1 MDNPTVTPI
10 PAVPPTPT
18 VSPQKSILSLLLT
31 ILLLLALAATGVLA
45 YQNWQLQQ
53 QIAALQAQPAP
64 TPTLT
69 PTPTVDPTANWKVI
83 TRKNWSFRVPN
94 IWSYLECNDELLFV
108 GPSISKDQTSECGF
122 DLSPGII
129 EVVRATGD
137 SDRSIPTN
145 TDLAFDPYVSEKSE
159 PILDGRKAIKQ
170 QETIKDGQGAGT
182 RIYVYV
188 NQPDY
193 MDIIILHDTTQKE
206 VFDQILS
213 TFKFI
218 DNNNEGTLE
227 ATVIRS
233 PTCAEP
239 VTDQKSC
246 EAPATNEAFKILRSP
261 DNEVVQTV
269 TTDQGG
275 KLTVSLTAGA
285 YQLQSTTSGIGKNIR
300 NPDFTITGGK
310 TTSQR
315 FDVDTGIR

>member
-1 MDNPTVTPI
+1 MDNQTPPVTPPLPPQ
-10 PAVPPTPT
+10 PAVVPPP
-18 VSPQKSILSLLLT
+18 VKKSPLLVLVGSLLA
-31 ILLLLALAATGVLA
+31 ILLAASGLLA
-45 YQNWQLQQ
+45 YQNMRLQQ
-53 QIAALQAQPAP
+53 QIATLQAQPTP
-64 TPTLT
+64 TPLLT
-69 PTPTVDPTANWKVI
+69 PTPTIDPTANWKVI

-108 GPSISKDQTSECGF
+108 GPSISKDQTGECAF
-122 DLSPGII
+122 DFSPGII

-213 TFKFI
+213 TFKF
-218 DNNNEGTLE
+218 N
-227 ATVIRS
+227 
-233 PTCAEP
+233 
-239 VTDQKSC
+239 Q
-246 EAPATNEAFKILRSP
+246 
-261 DNEVVQTV
+261 
-269 TTDQGG
+269 
-275 KLTVSLTAGA
+275 
-285 YQLQSTTSGIGKNIR
+285 
-300 NPDFTITGGK
+300 
-310 TTSQR
+310 
-315 FDVDTGIR
+315 